1 MDIIEGHCWELGH
14 QVTTDFHLPSSTT
27 LAGEELLE
35 LLFPAG
41 AAPDPGSA
49 EGQGTDSG
57 LS

>member
-1 MDIIEGHCWELGH
+1 MSAER
-14 QVTTDFHLPSSTT
+14 TLPSSTT